1 MYKYEDVRSR
11 LFDDEGQ
18 RMVLR
23 VRDFVHKTLAVAGA
37 VRLDKAMDSAGGGDS
52 WTMIASVD
60 RLVELG
66 EIREVPQSGVAGQ
79 DRIFVKA

>member
-1 MYKYEDVRSR
+1 MEN
-11 LFDDEGQ
+11 
-18 RMVLR
+18 
-23 VRDFVHKTLAVAGA
+23 
-37 VRLDKAMDSAGGGDS
+37 AMFSAGSGDS
-52 WTMIASVD
+52 WTMLACMD

>member
-1 MYKYEDVRSR
+1 MYKYEDVGPR
-11 LFDDEGQ
+11 LFDDDGQ
-18 RMVLR
+18 RMFLL
-23 VRDFVHKTLAVAGA
+23 VRDFVHKMLLVAGA
-37 VRLDKAMDSAGGGDS
+37 IRLGHAITSAGSGDS
-52 WTMIASVD
+52 WTMLACMD

>member
-1 MYKYEDVRSR
+1 MYKYEDERPH
-11 LFDDEGQ
+11 LFCDEGQ
-18 RMVLR
+18 RMFLR
-23 VRDFVHKTLAVAGA
+23 VRDFVQQTLAVAGA
-37 VRLDKAMDSAGGGDS
+37 VRMENAMFSAGSGDS
-52 WTMIASVD
+52 WTMLACMD